1 MDGIELIKTLKEK
14 NIFGDYILARRNK
27 PYRNFNYDDFKSL
40 INLTLNWATTP
51 QGYQFWYDVYRG
63 RI

>member
-27 PYRNFNYDDFKSL
+27 PYRNFDYTDFGEL

-63 RI
+63 VI